1 MAPGK
6 TNRRARASQASPW
19 ELKRSG
25 ASQGNPGDLSDTSAL
40 YEGEK
45 HRLRWAWDLAFFY
58 IPLTDDRDVC
68 EDQEPFGAGLVHVL
82 LGSSWVPQGTAPAL
96 CQAVPVFCPQTSLA
110 AEQTPSPC
118 SCLAERSCW
127 QSAVPLRWSV
137 STVQFHPFTSQALSP
152 LALSLSDS
160 PLCFDC

>member
-96 CQAVPVFCPQTSLA
+96 CQAVPVFCPKLLLLLSKPLLLVPAWLNAAVGSQQSPSAGQSL
-110 AEQTPSPC
+110 QCSSIPS
-118 SCLAERSCW
+118 R
-127 QSAVPLRWSV
+127 RR
-137 STVQFHPFTSQALSP
+137 
-152 LALSLSDS
+152 LSLLW
-160 PLCFDC
+160 P